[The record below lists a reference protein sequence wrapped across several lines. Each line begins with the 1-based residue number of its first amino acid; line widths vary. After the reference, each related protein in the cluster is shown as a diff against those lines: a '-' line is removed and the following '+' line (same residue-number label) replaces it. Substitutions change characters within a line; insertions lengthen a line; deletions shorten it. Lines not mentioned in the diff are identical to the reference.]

1 MTDDND
7 LKLDEPLN
15 RAVDDAVEHE
25 EHEVVDE
32 GDLHHGEHEH
42 GLTDLGYVKVAAF
55 LAFVTAAEVMMS
67 YTIDTWGVFF
77 LPLLLTMMVVKFFV
91 VVLFFMH
98 LRFDNRLFSIMF
110 YMGLFL
116 AVGVYLAALFTF
128 EVFSS

>member
-32 GDLHHGEHEH
+32 GDLHHDEHEH
-42 GLTDLGYVKVAAF
+42 AMTDFGYVKIALF
-55 LAFVTAAEVMMS
+55 LAVVTGVEVALS
-67 YTIDTWGVFF
+67 YMVDDLGVLF
-77 LPLLLTMMVVKFFV
+77 LPLLISLMLLKFFMV
-91 VVLFFMH
+91 ILYFMH
-98 LRFDNRLFSIMF
+98 LKFDNRLFSIMF